1 MTAVSR
7 RNVLTGITLAALAS
21 VALSALA
28 GTAEA
33 QEKKRIAFVV
43 GNVSDA
49 FYQKAHEGA
58 QKAAE
63 RLGVELLYQGPNE
76 FSAQAQIPVI
86 DTLLAQKPDA
96 IAIAPTD
103 PTALVAPLQKWAD
116 AGIPIVTYDSGLAN
130 PPFAVVSEISSGNY
144 SGGEMAAE
152 QMARLIGGKGEVA
165 IVDLN
170 TSNKVLTDRKD
181 GFMNL
186 LKDKYP
192 DIKVVDVQLTDI
204 DFPRAQTIVQTF
216 VNKYPDLVG
225 IFTTYSFATEYG
237 AAGLLSLGAQER
249 VKLVG
254 FEAGPKE
261 IQYLRQGVLQATV
274 AQQPALEGEK
284 AVEAAYYAAT
294 GQTDKIEKSVSLPD
308 VVITSE
314 NVDEMKQYYYEIA
327 K

>member
-1 MTAVSR
+1 MLTSAVLAG
-7 RNVLTGITLAALAS
+7 VAFAALS
-21 VALSALA
+21 VPAR
-28 GTAEA
+28 A

-58 QKAAE
+58 RKAAE
-63 RLGVELLYQGPNE
+63 RLGVELLHQGSNE

-86 DTLLAQKPDA
+86 DALLAQKPDA
-96 IAIAPTD
+96 IAIAVTD

-116 AGIPIVTYDSGLAN
+116 EKIPIVTYDSALAN
-130 PPFAVVSEISSGNY
+130 PPFQVVSQISSGNY
-144 SGGEMAAE
+144 EGGQMAAE
-152 QMARLIGGKGEVA
+152 EMARLLEGKGDVA

-181 GFMNL
+181 GFIDR
-186 LKDKYP
+186 LKEKYP
-192 DIKVVDVQLTDI
+192 DIKVVDIQLTDL
-204 DFPRAQTIVQTF
+204 DFPRAQTIVQTY
-216 VNKYPDLVG
+216 VNKYPDLGG

-237 AAGLLSLGAQER
+237 AAGLLSLGAQGR

-261 IQYLRQGVLQATV
+261 VQYLEQGVLQATI

-294 GQTDKIEKSVSLPD
+294 GQTDKIEASVVLPD

-314 NVDEMKQYYYEIA
+314 NVGDSKQYYYA
-327 K
+327 VSD